1 MGGEKRDYLL
11 RVSATHQKP
20 KNSLIF
26 HWPLYNFHWPC
37 IRWLILITMKKKKK
51 IRVYICFGFFGR
63 PSILLS
69 LFSNSL
75 HFSRDFVRNES
86 SIPWLFTDFDNI
98 KDFPWLFNK
107 FPDLEKMF
115 FFLIFP
121 WPREPC
127 CYKNTADESE
137 KRREK
142 HQGIGRYLLLNIQNC
157 SWQFAV
163 NSSVID

>member
-37 IRWLILITMKKKKK
+37 IRWLIIITMKKKKKK

-98 KDFPWLFNK
+98 KDFPDFLTNSLTLKKCSFSWF
-107 FPDLEKMF
+107 FPDRGNPAVIRIQLVKA
-115 FFLIFP
+115 
-121 WPREPC
+121 RNVGR
-127 CYKNTADESE
+127 NT
-137 KRREK
+137 K
-142 HQGIGRYLLLNIQNC
+142 G
-157 SWQFAV
+157 
-163 NSSVID
+163 